1 MNASADIK
9 TKQKDNV
16 ITVPIASVGTRI
28 KGSDKNVDQQKKE
41 NKKPSDDNADD
52 NTNTVNSDELDEV
65 VFVVKKDNTVEKRV
79 VTTGIQDINYFE
91 IKSGLQEGE
100 QVVTGPFD
108 AVSKSLKAGAKINV
122 VAKDKLF
129 QK

>member
-1 MNASADIK
+1 
-9 TKQKDNV
+9 
-16 ITVPIASVGTRI
+16 
-28 KGSDKNVDQQKKE
+28 
-41 NKKPSDDNADD
+41 
-52 NTNTVNSDELDEV
+52 V

>member
-16 ITVPIASVGTRI
+16 ITVPIADVGTRI
-28 KGSDKNVDQQKKE
+28 KGSDKNIDQQKKE
-41 NKKPSDDNADD
+41 NKKATDDNSDDNQ
-52 NTNTVNSDELDEV
+52 NTVNSNELDEV
-65 VFVVKKDNTVEKRV
+65 VFVIKKDNTVEKRV

-91 IKSGLQEGE
+91 VKSGLQPGE

-108 AVSKSLKAGAKINV
+108 AVSKSLKAGVKVNLV
-122 VAKDKLF
+122 TKDKLF